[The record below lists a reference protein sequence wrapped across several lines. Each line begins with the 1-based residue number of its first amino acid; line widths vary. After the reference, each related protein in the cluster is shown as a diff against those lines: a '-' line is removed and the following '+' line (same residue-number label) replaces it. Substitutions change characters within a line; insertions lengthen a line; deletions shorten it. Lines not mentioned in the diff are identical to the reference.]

1 MAKRKKAPWVGPANP
16 ADTETGLLKPTVE
29 MTDEERGEAE
39 KISKTPKF
47 KSKPGALGAGE
58 RPYKAPVQKRAAKKP
73 ATNEKLKAAGV
84 RPAKNSELKK
94 GVVAVS
100 TDSAKP
106 RRKKAVRTTTK
117 TGKKIDPKT
126 GKIRTPKKGQIAK
139 VGGRVVRVSDE
150 NIGEAT
156 QAAVTTHLPTA
167 GPEVITP
174 RVELPSAGRDAL
186 QGFSTSNPEHHAA
199 LKEHLNNAWKHISAM
214 VRTRGT
220 DAYHAHHEAFNATHA
235 TIANYHPSLGRI
247 LDVAYNAV
255 HKQPDHPDSAKAL
268 TMAKQAAGD
277 TIKAGLSAASGR
289 AASQQ
294 KSRAERM
301 ARIRAEREGN

>member
-1 MAKRKKAPWVGPANP
+1 MAKKKAPWVGPKNP
-16 ADTETGLLKPTVE
+16 ADPNTGVLTPRAEMDTEQ
-29 MTDEERGEAE
+29 RAEAE
-39 KISKTPKF
+39 KVDPAKPVEPKPLPVEG
-47 KSKPGALGAGE
+47 KKV
-58 RPYKAPVQKRAAKKP
+58 YKAPVQKRPKPKVATAA
-73 ATNEKLKAAGV
+73 KLKAAGV
-84 RPAKNSELKK
+84 RPAKNTELKK
-94 GVVAVS
+94 GIVAV
-100 TDSAKP
+100 TTAEKP
-106 RRKKAVRTTTK
+106 KRKKAVRTTTK

-126 GKIRTPKKGQIAK
+126 GKIKTPKKGQIAK
-139 VGGRVVRVSDE
+139 VGDKLVRVSDE

-156 QAAVTTHLPTA
+156 QAAVTTQLPTA
-167 GPEVITP
+167 GPEVATP
-174 RVELPSAGRDAL
+174 RVELPSAGRDAF
-186 QGFSTSNPEHHAA
+186 QGFSTSNPEHHSA
-199 LKEHLNNAWKHISAM
+199 LKEHLNNAWKHIGGM
-214 VRTRGT
+214 IRTRGT
-220 DAYHAHHEAFNATHA
+220 DEYHAHHEAFNATHA

-294 KSRAERM
+294 KARAERM